1 MPSSRFRLHGQT
13 NMSDDKTKTGQDRKL
28 IALNEPYEVRDWCKA
43 LGCSKEELEQAVKAV
58 GNSAAKVREHLKRG
72 A

>member
-1 MPSSRFRLHGQT
+1 
-13 NMSDDKTKTGQDRKL
+13 MSDDKTKTGQDRKL

-72 A
+72 G